1 MRFPAG
7 SDEPVGEAPLDWSRL
22 AAHGA
27 GEPFEPVLYST
38 RVGFVAGLVA
48 MVVAEILLWPF
59 AAAFNW
65 VIGAGAPNLSVPGS
79 IFIFAITFPF
89 VARGTFK
96 FLSQRYE
103 TRTAAYALVG
113 GVIYLAF
120 SVLSGN
126 VLTWLPIIVGGAVA
140 TAAYRVYNLEATDA

>member
-1 MRFPAG
+1 
-7 SDEPVGEAPLDWSRL
+7 LDWSRL

-27 GEPFEPVLYST
+27 GQAFEPVLYST
-38 RVGFVAGLVA
+38 RVGLVAGLLAIVA
-48 MVVAEILLWPF
+48 AKILLWPF
-59 AAAFNW
+59 AAAYNW
-65 VIGAGAPNLSVPGS
+65 VIGAGAPSVSVPGS

-103 TRTAAYALVG
+103 SRTLAYALVG
-113 GVIYLAF
+113 GVIYFAF

-126 VLTWLPIIVGGAVA
+126 VFTWLPIIVGGAVA
-140 TAAYRVYNLEATDA
+140 AAAYRVYNLEGSNDA

>member
-1 MRFPAG
+1 M
-7 SDEPVGEAPLDWSRL
+7 DWSRL

-27 GEPFEPVLYST
+27 GQAFEPVLYST
-38 RVGFVAGLVA
+38 RVGLVVGLIA
-48 MVVAEILLWPF
+48 IVVAKILLWPF

-65 VIGAGAPNLSVPGS
+65 IAGAGSASVSVPGS
-79 IFIFAITFPF
+79 IFVFAITFPF

-103 TRTAAYALVG
+103 SRTAAYALVG

-120 SVLSGN
+120 SVFSGN
-126 VLTWLPIIVGGAVA
+126 PLSWLPIVLGGAIA
-140 TAAYRVYNLEATDA
+140 TAGYRVYNLEGTDA

>member
-1 MRFPAG
+1 M
-7 SDEPVGEAPLDWSRL
+7 GEPLDWSTL
-22 AAHGA
+22 AAHGE
-27 GEPFEPVLYST
+27 GQPFEPVLYST
-38 RVGFVAGLVA
+38 RVGFVAGMVA
-48 MVVAEILLWPF
+48 IVLAKILLWPF

-65 VIGAGAPNLSVPGS
+65 VIGAGSPSISVPGS
-79 IFIFAITFPF
+79 IVVFAITFPF

-113 GVIYLAF
+113 GLIYFAF

-126 VLTWLPIIVGGAVA
+126 VLSWAPIVIGAAVA
-140 TAAYRVYNLEATDA
+140 TAAYRVYNLERTADG